1 MAIVS
6 DVTAGDNRKTPWYAE
21 WAMVRY
27 KESKEI
33 KILRENEFSKE
44 FQRRPNEEYWQRV
57 EVIQTCIKAKT
68 GCGEPINLKFYAP
81 IDEQD
86 PIAEIDYKSMMIQP
100 GEGQKIEDV
109 WPAGDEEQAY

>member
-1 MAIVS
+1 MAIQT

-68 GCGEPINLKFYAP
+68 GCGDPISMKFYAP
-81 IDEQD
+81 LDESD
-86 PIAEIDYKSMMIQP
+86 PKAEIDYKSSMVQP
-100 GEGQKIEDV
+100 AEGQKIEEV
-109 WPAGDEEQAY
+109 WPNNDEE